1 MERAQSMLY
10 LNKRLVKL
18 IETFKSLKRSL
29 NGRLSVIVNNT
40 MNAGDATLV
49 KSYAFAQ
56 AAQRSMNEA
65 GMDVVSTYYAAQKL
79 IRYV

>member
-10 LNKRLVKL
+10 LNKRFVKL
-18 IETFKSLKRSL
+18 IETFKSLKLCL
-29 NGRLSVIVNNT
+29 NGRLIVIVNNT
-40 MNAGDATLV
+40 MNAVDATLV
-49 KSYAFAQ
+49 KFYAFAQ

-65 GMDVVSTYYAAQKL
+65 GMDVVSIYYAAKKL

>member
-1 MERAQSMLY
+1 MLY
-10 LNKRLVKL
+10 LNKRLAKL
-18 IETFKSLKRSL
+18 IETFKPLKLSL
-29 NGRLSVIVNNT
+29 NVRLIFIVNDT

-56 AAQRSMNEA
+56 AAQRSMYEA

>member
-1 MERAQSMLY
+1 MERAQYMLY

-18 IETFKSLKRSL
+18 IETFKPLKLSL
-29 NGRLSVIVNNT
+29 NGRLTVIVNNT
-40 MNAGDATLV
+40 VNSADGTLE

-65 GMDVVSTYYAAQKL
+65 GMDFVSTYYAAQKL

>member
-1 MERAQSMLY
+1 MFY

-18 IETFKSLKRSL
+18 IETFKPLKLSL
-29 NGRLSVIVNNT
+29 NGRLIVIVNNT
-40 MNAGDATLV
+40 MNAGDAKLV
-49 KSYAFAQ
+49 KFYAFAQ
-56 AAQRSMNEA
+56 AAQRPMNEA